1 MEKSWALVFGGGG
14 GKGAYQIGAWKGLK
28 EYGVDKKIT
37 AVAGTSVGALNTALF
52 VQGDLELAC
61 KVWGLVDNSSIL
73 VPDKAKYLEPLK
85 RFELKRIITD
95 GVFSNQGLLSML
107 ETHVDFAKIS
117 RSQLIAFATCSK
129 MPELKF
135 MKMLKRQ
142 LEPTYF
148 RLNGQK
154 PEKIRS
160 ILLASSAIPFIFD
173 PVEIDGSP
181 YVDGGTADNVPIR
194 PLYDLGYRHFIVVN
208 LDMYHRLPRN
218 QFRDADIIEVMPAHT
233 WTENIFGI
241 LDFSPASI
249 QAQIETG
256 YNDTTL
262 TLSSRFSRP
271 DKPNYFKKLLQ
282 LLPGKKTFKS
292 SRGSN

>member
-1 MEKSWALVFGGGG
+1 
-14 GKGAYQIGAWKGLK
+14 
-28 EYGVDKKIT
+28 
-37 AVAGTSVGALNTALF
+37 
-52 VQGDLELAC
+52 
-61 KVWGLVDNSSIL
+61 
-73 VPDKAKYLEPLK
+73 
-85 RFELKRIITD
+85 
-95 GVFSNQGLLSML
+95 
-107 ETHVDFAKIS
+107 
-117 RSQLIAFATCSK
+117 
-129 MPELKF
+129 
-135 MKMLKRQ
+135 MKMLKWQ
-142 LEPTYF
+142 MEPTYF

-262 TLSSRFSRP
+262 TLSSRFSQ
-271 DKPNYFKKLLQ
+271 PNKRRLFSKLKT
-282 LLPGKKTFKS
+282 LLPGRKS
-292 SRGSN
+292 SDESGD